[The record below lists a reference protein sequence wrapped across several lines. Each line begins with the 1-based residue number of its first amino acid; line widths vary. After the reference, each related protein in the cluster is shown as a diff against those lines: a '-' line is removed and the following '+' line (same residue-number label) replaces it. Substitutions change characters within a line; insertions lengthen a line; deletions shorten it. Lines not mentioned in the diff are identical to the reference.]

1 MVVSQRRRL
10 FPTLH
15 RPPPSLHILLHLSS
29 SLSHGN
35 FYIMKLKEGKL
46 IVQRWRF
53 GSWLDRIQSM
63 IRIVFE
69 EPEGG
74 VIVVKLTHSDV
85 SEEDEYGNVWFW
97 NLSATDE
104 VSIVRL
110 NDLSDLEELDIL
122 AQASRSHLSESTR
135 NPLWFWFALLLR
147 RRAHVLSE
155 KTSCSGEEVSPKRE
169 HAKTSLFHS
178 SSSRLGERSSPERE
192 DLSPGRGLLA

>member
-1 MVVSQRRRL
+1 MRKKNKKLRRL
-10 FPTLH
+10 LT
-15 RPPPSLHILLHLSS
+15 IV
-29 SLSHGN
+29 SLSFFFN
-35 FYIMKLKEGKL
+35 LSKLTNL
-46 IVQRWRF
+46 INQN
-53 GSWLDRIQSM
+53 SKSM
-63 IRIVFE
+63 IFINFTY
-69 EPEGG
+69 
-74 VIVVKLTHSDV
+74 KFDF
-85 SEEDEYGNVWFW
+85 YKFY
-97 NLSATDE
+97 LS
-104 VSIVRL
+104 VRTV
-110 NDLSDLEELDIL
+110 EELDIL